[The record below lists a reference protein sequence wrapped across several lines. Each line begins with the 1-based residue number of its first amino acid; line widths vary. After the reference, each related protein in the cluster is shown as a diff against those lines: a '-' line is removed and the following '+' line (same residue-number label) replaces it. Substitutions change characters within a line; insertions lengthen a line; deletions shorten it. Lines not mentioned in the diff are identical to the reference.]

1 MELRAG
7 VVLTTCLPPTENAN
21 CFLSYQLQR
30 LSNISWQLITMK
42 FASSAVCCF
51 LVYVVYK
58 KYYRKNNVEF
68 PEGRDN
74 EPVPKSSF

>member
-1 MELRAG
+1 
-7 VVLTTCLPPTENAN
+7 
-21 CFLSYQLQR
+21 
-30 LSNISWQLITMK
+30 MK
-42 FASSAVCCF
+42 FASSSMYCF

-74 EPVPKSSF
+74 EPVPDSSFQQVNEGFQRDEKQTPVNQKES